1 MCTRC
6 ASNGSRLSRENPSI
20 SSQFRLVSPIASI
33 ASFGEKDST
42 IPGKPTPQ
50 GSTLKSTGGSIGEP
64 EVNGCRAEK
73 KKSQSRESR
82 RGPLAPANGSAV
94 GVGNSGTTGHN
105 GTGTDTVD
113 VEPWEIFEGDG
124 SRGGFRGGPL
134 TAHDLPAC

>member
-20 SSQFRLVSPIASI
+20 SSQFKLVSSIPWI

-50 GSTLKSTGGSIGEP
+50 GSTLKSTGGSIGVP
-64 EVNGCRAEK
+64 EVKGCRAEK

-82 RGPLAPANGSAV
+82 RGPLAPANGSAA
-94 GVGNSGTTGHN
+94 GVGNSGTTKG
-105 GTGTDTVD
+105 GGTDTVD
-113 VEPWEIFEGDG
+113 VE
-124 SRGGFRGGPL
+124 
-134 TAHDLPAC
+134 